1 MFKPKFDASTP
12 FKSIGKSVFYCF
24 ALLIII
30 TLFIFYIISIR
41 YTEKAIMNNSIHY
54 KTKLARQINRDID
67 SYIFNMESIS
77 DMVVQGGDV
86 QKYLFDDLSTVEKA
100 RLYNNIMT
108 QYNTVLNSRQDISNI
123 GVVTTDLK
131 FIINEGEDTLNGNVE
146 LMDIDWYAQAING
159 YETNLTASHVQ
170 HMIYNN
176 YKWVVTLSKGI
187 MNPVTGKNEGV
198 FFIDLNYKVL
208 KDLCESSNLASGS
221 YMFIIDEKGKI
232 IYHPKQQ
239 LLYSGLAVEEIGQV
253 LGCKSNYF
261 ITGTGAESKLYTVSE
276 SEKTGWRVVGVAS
289 LSNLM
294 KEKEEAQRMFM
305 LSAAILLLVAIVLS
319 FFIAKFVTRPVTEKM
334 DELTQDLRSD
344 NQKVLVMQEVEY
356 ARTYLRIQRMHY
368 KNKQDYTGRL
378 EYEINVDPDIGQEP
392 VINLILQPLVE
403 NAVVH
408 GIRNIEYTRVI
419 RIIGYAED
427 NNIILKV
434 IDNGVGMDEETL
446 ENIFDISK
454 ANEDYDIIGLYGV
467 QTRIQQYYGE
477 KYGLHI
483 ESTPEKGT
491 TVTLT
496 IPKGFKGEVHNEKI

>member
-1 MFKPKFDASTP
+1 
-12 FKSIGKSVFYCF
+12 
-24 ALLIII
+24 
-30 TLFIFYIISIR
+30 
-41 YTEKAIMNNSIHY
+41 
-54 KTKLARQINRDID
+54 
-67 SYIFNMESIS
+67 
-77 DMVVQGGDV
+77 
-86 QKYLFDDLSTVEKA
+86 
-100 RLYNNIMT
+100 
-108 QYNTVLNSRQDISNI
+108 
-123 GVVTTDLK
+123 
-131 FIINEGEDTLNGNVE
+131 
-146 LMDIDWYAQAING
+146 
-159 YETNLTASHVQ
+159 
-170 HMIYNN
+170 
-176 YKWVVTLSKGI
+176 
-187 MNPVTGKNEGV
+187 
-198 FFIDLNYKVL
+198 
-208 KDLCESSNLASGS
+208 
-221 YMFIIDEKGKI
+221 
-232 IYHPKQQ
+232 
-239 LLYSGLAVEEIGQV
+239 
-253 LGCKSNYF
+253 
-261 ITGTGAESKLYTVSE
+261 
-276 SEKTGWRVVGVAS
+276 
-289 LSNLM
+289 
-294 KEKEEAQRMFM
+294 
-305 LSAAILLLVAIVLS
+305 
-319 FFIAKFVTRPVTEKM
+319 
-334 DELTQDLRSD
+334 
-344 NQKVLVMQEVEY
+344 
-356 ARTYLRIQRMHY
+356 MHY